1 MGHMGYMGYMRYR
14 TLSGSRKHPEI
25 NSIPDKRGER
35 VFKLWQ
41 KWLEYYLEKNASR
54 IEDLI
59 SSQKDLMTSDLDSL
73 KKLQNIIKIECFLTN
88 YLNGNINYSEVSS
101 IYAFIAKENIRNY
114 MVITDD
120 ELLAAQGA
128 LKKYQG
134 LSRAEIEMEI
144 VKMEARFDKLTNS
157 EYYVFYELTMGPF
170 RKILVAEDWEAMQD
184 SNKSYL
190 ERISQEMVY
199 SREIAKKGLRCK

>member
-1 MGHMGYMGYMRYR
+1 MVYR
-14 TLSGSRKHPEI
+14 TLSGIRKHPEI
-25 NSIPDKRGER
+25 KSVPDKRG
-35 VFKLWQ
+35 VKIFKLWQ

-59 SSQKDLMTSDLDSL
+59 SSQEDLMTSDLDSL

-88 YLNGNINYSEVSS
+88 YLNGNINYFELSS

-120 ELLAAQGA
+120 ELLAAQEA

-134 LSRAEIEMEI
+134 LSRTEIEMEI
-144 VKMEARFDKLTNS
+144 VQMEARFDELTKD

-170 RKILVAEDWEAMQD
+170 RKILVAEDWEAMAD

-190 ERISQEMVY
+190 ERISQEMIY
-199 SREIAKKGLRCK
+199 SREIAKKCLRCK

>member
-59 SSQKDLMTSDLDSL
+59 SSQKDLMTSDLDFL

-88 YLNGNINYSEVSS
+88 YLNGNVNYSEISS
-101 IYAFIAKENIRNY
+101 IYVFIAKENIRNY

-170 RKILVAEDWEAMQD
+170 RKMLVAEDWKAMAD

-199 SREIAKKGLRCK
+199 SREIAKKGICK

>member
-1 MGHMGYMGYMRYR
+1 MGYMGYR

-128 LKKYQG
+128 VEKYQG

-144 VKMEARFDKLTNS
+144 AKMESRFDELTKG

-170 RKILVAEDWEAMQD
+170 RGRLVAEDWKAIGD

-190 ERISQEMVY
+190 ERIDQEMNY
-199 SREIAKKGLRCK
+199 SRELAKNGLRCK

>member
-1 MGHMGYMGYMRYR
+1 MGYR
-14 TLSGSRKHPEI
+14 TLSGSRKHPEL
-25 NSIPDKRGER
+25 NSIP
-35 VFKLWQ
+35 
-41 KWLEYYLEKNASR
+41 
-54 IEDLI
+54 
-59 SSQKDLMTSDLDSL
+59 DLMTSDLDSL
-73 KKLQNIIKIECFLTN
+73 KKLQNIIKIECFLTY

-134 LSRAEIEMEI
+134 LSRTEIEMEI
-144 VKMEARFDKLTNS
+144 VKMEARFDKLTKE

-170 RKILVAEDWEAMQD
+170 RKMLILPF
-184 SNKSYL
+184 K
-190 ERISQEMVY
+190 
-199 SREIAKKGLRCK
+199 

>member
-1 MGHMGYMGYMRYR
+1 MGYR
-14 TLSGSRKHPEI
+14 TLSGSRKHPEL

-59 SSQKDLMTSDLDSL
+59 SGQKDLMTSDLDSL

-88 YLNGNINYSEVSS
+88 YLNGNFNYSEISS
-101 IYAFIAKENIRNY
+101 IYVFIAKENIRNY

-134 LSRAEIEMEI
+134 LSRTEIEMEI
-144 VKMEARFDKLTNS
+144 VKMEARFDNLTKS
-157 EYYVFYELTMGPF
+157 EYYVLYELTMGPF
-170 RKILVAEDWEAMQD
+170 RKMLVAEDWEAMTD

-190 ERISQEMVY
+190 ERISQEMIY
-199 SREIAKKGLRCK
+199 SREIVKKGLRCK

>member
-1 MGHMGYMGYMRYR
+1 MRYR
-14 TLSGSRKHPEI
+14 TLSGSRKHPEL
-25 NSIPDKRGER
+25 NSIPDKRGVR

-54 IEDLI
+54 IENLI

-120 ELLAAQGA
+120 ELLAAQWA

-134 LSRAEIEMEI
+134 LSRIEIEMKI
-144 VKMEARFDKLTNS
+144 VKMEAGFDKLTKE
-157 EYYVFYELTMGPF
+157 EYYVFYELTMGHF
-170 RKILVAEDWEAMQD
+170 RKMLVAEDWEAMVD

-190 ERISQEMVY
+190 ERISQEMIY
-199 SREIAKKGLRCK
+199 SREIAKKGYRCQ

>member
-88 YLNGNINYSEVSS
+88 YLNGNVNYSEISS
-101 IYAFIAKENIRNY
+101 IYVFIAKENIRNY

-128 LKKYQG
+128 VEKYHG

-144 VKMEARFDKLTNS
+144 AKMESRFDELTKG

-170 RKILVAEDWEAMQD
+170 RGRLVAEDWKAIGD

-190 ERISQEMVY
+190 ERIAQEMNY
-199 SREIAKKGLRCK
+199 SRELAKKGLRCK

>member
-1 MGHMGYMGYMRYR
+1 MGYMGYMRYR

-73 KKLQNIIKIECFLTN
+73 KKLQNIIKIESFLTN
-88 YLNGNINYSEVSS
+88 YLNGNVNYSEVSS

-134 LSRAEIEMEI
+134 LSRTEIEMEI

-157 EYYVFYELTMGPF
+157 EYYVFYELIMGPF
-170 RKILVAEDWEAMQD
+170 RGRLVAEDWKAIGD

-190 ERISQEMVY
+190 ERIDQEMNY
-199 SREIAKKGLRCK
+199 SRELAKKGLRCK

>member
-59 SSQKDLMTSDLDSL
+59 SSQKDLMNSDLDSL

-88 YLNGNINYSEVSS
+88 YLNGNVNYSEISS
-101 IYAFIAKENIRNY
+101 IYVFIAKENIRNY

-170 RKILVAEDWEAMQD
+170 RKMLVAEDWKAMAD

-199 SREIAKKGLRCK
+199 SREIAKKGICK

>member
-1 MGHMGYMGYMRYR
+1 MGYR
-14 TLSGSRKHPEI
+14 TLSGSRKHPEL
-25 NSIPDKRGER
+25 NSVPDKRGER

-54 IEDLI
+54 IEELI

-88 YLNGNINYSEVSS
+88 YLNGNVNYSEISS
-101 IYAFIAKENIRNY
+101 IYVFIAKENIRNY

-157 EYYVFYELTMGPF
+157 EYYVFYELTMGTF
-170 RKILVAEDWEAMQD
+170 RKMLVAEDWEAMTD

-190 ERISQEMVY
+190 ERISQEMIY
-199 SREIAKKGLRCK
+199 SREIVKKGLRCK

>member
-1 MGHMGYMGYMRYR
+1 MGYM
-14 TLSGSRKHPEI
+14 TLSGSRKHPEL

-120 ELLAAQGA
+120 ELLAAQEA

-134 LSRAEIEMEI
+134 LSRTEIEMKI
-144 VKMEARFDKLTNS
+144 VKIEARFDKLTKS

-170 RKILVAEDWEAMQD
+170 RKMLVAEDWEAMAD

-190 ERISQEMVY
+190 ERISQEMIY
-199 SREIAKKGLRCK
+199 SREIAKKGYRCQ

>member
-1 MGHMGYMGYMRYR
+1 MVYW
-14 TLSGSRKHPEI
+14 TLSGIRRHPEI
-25 NSIPDKRGER
+25 KSVPDKRG
-35 VFKLWQ
+35 VKIFKLWQ

-73 KKLQNIIKIECFLTN
+73 KKLQNIIKIEGFLTN
-88 YLNGNINYSEVSS
+88 YLNGNVNYDEVLS
-101 IYAFIAKENIRNY
+101 IRTFIAKEDIRNY

-128 LKKYQG
+128 LKKYLG
-134 LSRAEIEMEI
+134 LSRTEIEMEI
-144 VKMEARFDKLTNS
+144 VKMDEKFDKLTKS
-157 EYYVFYELTMGPF
+157 EYYVFYELTMGSF
-170 RKILVAEDWEAMQD
+170 RKMLVAEDWKAIED

-190 ERISQEMVY
+190 ERISQEMNY
-199 SREIAKKGLRCK
+199 SRNLAKKGLRCK

>member
-1 MGHMGYMGYMRYR
+1 MGYR
-14 TLSGSRKHPEI
+14 TLSGSRKHPEL
-25 NSIPDKRGER
+25 NSIPDKRGVR

-88 YLNGNINYSEVSS
+88 YLNGNIDYSEVSS

-114 MVITDD
+114 MFITDD
-120 ELLAAQGA
+120 ELLAAQEA

-134 LSRAEIEMEI
+134 LSRTEIEMEI
-144 VKMEARFDKLTNS
+144 VKMEARFDKLTKS
-157 EYYVFYELTMGPF
+157 EYYVFYEFTMGPF
-170 RKILVAEDWEAMQD
+170 RKMLVAEDWEAMQD

-190 ERISQEMVY
+190 ERISQEMIY
-199 SREIAKKGLRCK
+199 SREIAKKGLRCQ

>member
-1 MGHMGYMGYMRYR
+1 MGYR
-14 TLSGSRKHPEI
+14 TLSGSRKHPEL
-25 NSIPDKRGER
+25 NSIPDKRGVR
-35 VFKLWQ
+35 IFKLWQ

-101 IYAFIAKENIRNY
+101 IYVFIAKENIRNY

-144 VKMEARFDKLTNS
+144 VKMEARFDKLTKE
-157 EYYVFYELTMGPF
+157 EYYVFYELTMGHF
-170 RKILVAEDWEAMQD
+170 RKMLVAEDWEAMAD

-190 ERISQEMVY
+190 ERISQEMIY
-199 SREIAKKGLRCK
+199 SREIAKKGYRCQ

>member
-1 MGHMGYMGYMRYR
+1 MGYR
-14 TLSGSRKHPEI
+14 TLSGSRKHPEL
-25 NSIPDKRGER
+25 NSIPDKRGVR

-114 MVITDD
+114 MDITDD

-134 LSRAEIEMEI
+134 LSRIEIEMEI
-144 VKMEARFDKLTNS
+144 VKMEARFDKLTK
-157 EYYVFYELTMGPF
+157 EKYYVFYELTMGPF
-170 RKILVAEDWEAMQD
+170 RKMLVAEDWEAMAD

-190 ERISQEMVY
+190 ERIFQEMIY
-199 SREIAKKGLRCK
+199 SREIAKKGRCK

>member
-1 MGHMGYMGYMRYR
+1 MGHMGYMRYR
-14 TLSGSRKHPEI
+14 TLSGSRKPPEI

-73 KKLQNIIKIECFLTN
+73 KKLQNIIKIECFLKN

-128 LKKYQG
+128 VEKYHG

-144 VKMEARFDKLTNS
+144 AKMESRFDELTKG
-157 EYYVFYELTMGPF
+157 EYYVFYELIMGPF
-170 RKILVAEDWEAMQD
+170 RGRLVAEDWKAIGD

-190 ERISQEMVY
+190 ERIDQEMNY
-199 SREIAKKGLRCK
+199 SRELAKKGLRCK

>member
-14 TLSGSRKHPEI
+14 TLSGSRKPPEI

-73 KKLQNIIKIECFLTN
+73 KKLQNIIKIEGFLTN
-88 YLNGNINYSEVSS
+88 YLNGSVNYSEISS
-101 IYAFIAKENIRNY
+101 IYAFIAKEGIRNY
-114 MVITDD
+114 MVITEA
-120 ELLAAQGA
+120 ELLVAQEA
-128 LKKYQG
+128 VEKYHG
-134 LSRAEIEMEI
+134 LSRVEIEMEI
-144 VKMEARFDKLTNS
+144 AKMESRFDELTKG

-170 RKILVAEDWEAMQD
+170 RKMLVAEDWKAMAD

-190 ERISQEMVY
+190 ERIAQEMNY
-199 SREIAKKGLRCK
+199 SRELAKKGLRCK

>member
-1 MGHMGYMGYMRYR
+1 MGYR
-14 TLSGSRKHPEI
+14 TLSGSRKHPEL

-35 VFKLWQ
+35 VFKIWQ

-88 YLNGNINYSEVSS
+88 YLNGNVNYSEISS
-101 IYAFIAKENIRNY
+101 IYVFIAKENIRNY

-157 EYYVFYELTMGPF
+157 EYYVFYELTMGTF
-170 RKILVAEDWEAMQD
+170 RKMLVAEDWEAMTD

-190 ERISQEMVY
+190 ERISQEMIY
-199 SREIAKKGLRCK
+199 SREIVKKGLRCK

>member
-1 MGHMGYMGYMRYR
+1 MGYR
-14 TLSGSRKHPEI
+14 TLSGSRKHPEL

-35 VFKLWQ
+35 VFKIWQ

-54 IEDLI
+54 IEELI

-88 YLNGNINYSEVSS
+88 YLNGNVNYSEVSS

-134 LSRAEIEMEI
+134 LSRTEIEMEI
-144 VKMEARFDKLTNS
+144 AKMEARFDKLTKS
-157 EYYVFYELTMGPF
+157 EYYVFYELTMGPS
-170 RKILVAEDWEAMQD
+170 RKMLVAEDWEAMQD

-190 ERISQEMVY
+190 ERISQEMIY

>member
-1 MGHMGYMGYMRYR
+1 
-14 TLSGSRKHPEI
+14 
-25 NSIPDKRGER
+25 
-35 VFKLWQ
+35 
-41 KWLEYYLEKNASR
+41 
-54 IEDLI
+54 
-59 SSQKDLMTSDLDSL
+59 MTSDLDSL
-73 KKLQNIIKIECFLTN
+73 KKLQNIIKIECFLTY

-134 LSRAEIEMEI
+134 LSRTEIEMEI
-144 VKMEARFDKLTNS
+144 VKMEARFDKLTKE

-170 RKILVAEDWEAMQD
+170 RKMLVAEDWEAMVD

-190 ERISQEMVY
+190 ERISQEMMFLLK
-199 SREIAKKGLRCK
+199 RMLIRIQLMKH

>member
-1 MGHMGYMGYMRYR
+1 MGYR
-14 TLSGSRKHPEI
+14 TLSGNRKHPEL
-25 NSIPDKRGER
+25 NSIPDKRGVR

-134 LSRAEIEMEI
+134 LSRTEIEIEI
-144 VKMEARFDKLTNS
+144 VKMEARFDKLTKE
-157 EYYVFYELTMGPF
+157 EYYVFYELTMGHF
-170 RKILVAEDWEAMQD
+170 RKMLVAEDWETMAD

-190 ERISQEMVY
+190 ERISQEMIY
-199 SREIAKKGLRCK
+199 SREIAKKGYRCQ

>member
-1 MGHMGYMGYMRYR
+1 MGYMGYMRYR
-14 TLSGSRKHPEI
+14 TLSGSRKPPEI

-73 KKLQNIIKIECFLTN
+73 KKLQNIIKIEGFLTN
-88 YLNGNINYSEVSS
+88 YLNGSVNYSEISS
-101 IYAFIAKENIRNY
+101 IYAFIAKEGIRNY
-114 MVITDD
+114 MVITEA
-120 ELLAAQGA
+120 ELLVAQEA
-128 LKKYQG
+128 VEKYHG
-134 LSRAEIEMEI
+134 LSRVEIEMEI
-144 VKMEARFDKLTNS
+144 AKMESRFDELTKG

-170 RKILVAEDWEAMQD
+170 RKMLVAEDWKAMAD

-190 ERISQEMVY
+190 ERIAQEMNY
-199 SREIAKKGLRCK
+199 SRELAKKGLRCK

>member
-1 MGHMGYMGYMRYR
+1 MGYR
-14 TLSGSRKHPEI
+14 TLSGSRKHPEL

-35 VFKLWQ
+35 VFKIWQ

-88 YLNGNINYSEVSS
+88 YLNGNINFELSS
-101 IYAFIAKENIRNY
+101 IYVFVAKENIRNY

-120 ELLAAQGA
+120 ELLAAQEA

-134 LSRAEIEMEI
+134 LSRTEIEMEI
-144 VKMEARFDKLTNS
+144 VKMEARFDKLTKE
-157 EYYVFYELTMGPF
+157 EYYVFYELTMGSF
-170 RKILVAEDWEAMQD
+170 RKKLVAEDWEAMAD

-190 ERISQEMVY
+190 ERISQEMIY
-199 SREIAKKGLRCK
+199 SREIAKKGYRCQ

>member
-1 MGHMGYMGYMRYR
+1 MGYR
-14 TLSGSRKHPEI
+14 TLSGSRKHPEL
-25 NSIPDKRGER
+25 NSIPDKRGVR

-73 KKLQNIIKIECFLTN
+73 KKLHIIKIECFLTN

-144 VKMEARFDKLTNS
+144 VKMEARFDKLTKS

-170 RKILVAEDWEAMQD
+170 RKMLVAEDWEAMQD

-190 ERISQEMVY
+190 ERISQEMIY
-199 SREIAKKGLRCK
+199 SREIAKKGLRCQ

>member
-1 MGHMGYMGYMRYR
+1 MGYR
-14 TLSGSRKHPEI
+14 TLSGSRKHPEL
-25 NSIPDKRGER
+25 NSIPDKRGVR

-41 KWLEYYLEKNASR
+41 KWLEYYLEKNSSR

-73 KKLQNIIKIECFLTN
+73 KKLQNIIKIECFLTY

-134 LSRAEIEMEI
+134 LSRTEIEMEI
-144 VKMEARFDKLTNS
+144 VKMEARFDKLAKE

-170 RKILVAEDWEAMQD
+170 RKMLVAEDWEAMVD

-190 ERISQEMVY
+190 ERISQEMIY
-199 SREIAKKGLRCK
+199 SREIAKKGYRCQ